1 MIEIHFVSTK
11 CFINT
16 SYAERLQLRASYSIW
31 ISVYPG
37 HTGLCS
43 ICKYFMF
50 HTLIYRSPCSHGCWL
65 GSCLLGRLR
74 NQDKPG
80 LVLSNR
86 WFANSPTKLPFLCV
100 FFSCS
105 EATIK
110 LPLWLITDH
119 RSGRFMGGC
128 SLLRKAHALHL
139 ALWTH
144 QPVISQVATFPTSPL
159 LPKPGAK

>member
-100 FFSCS
+100 FFFM
-105 EATIK
+105 
-110 LPLWLITDH
+110 LWSNNKTSSVTYH
-119 RSGRFMGGC
+119 RSQEWKVHGRMLSPEKSTC
-128 SLLRKAHALHL
+128 SPPSTLDPP
-139 ALWTH
+139 TSH
-144 QPVISQVATFPTSPL
+144 QPSCHLPHFSP
-159 LPKPGAK
+159 PPQTRS